1 MAKTF
6 KNVESTNTLDL
17 LKSVFIN
24 ITEYTDSKSITV
36 LNLFSPTKINIVQHI
51 ITKGKDSKLGLE
63 STEDF
68 KFDSE
73 LYKDK
78 TVYIN
83 QDGKQYIDGIVLEN
97 FNYQG
102 ELFNTSID
110 PFMQAVGNVLHLFTS
125 TKFVF

>member
-1 MAKTF
+1 M
-6 KNVESTNTLDL
+6 
-17 LKSVFIN
+17 
-24 ITEYTDSKSITV
+24 
-36 LNLFSPTKINIVQHI
+36 LNLISPTKINIVQHI